1 MHYFKILEDRPLAIW
16 SLLLKIVFFSINKI
30 ILVLE
35 AIIFK
40 HQSSLVS
47 VTLFD
52 TIYDEVKMGKFPRK
66 IQSTYTNK
74 LVMYP
79 TY

>member
-1 MHYFKILEDRPLAIW
+1 MVIIAKN
-16 SLLLKIVFFSINKI
+16 SFFSINKI

-40 HQSSLVS
+40 HQSSLVL

-52 TIYDEVKMGKFPRK
+52 TIYDEVKTGKFPRK